1 MFIITSATFIISIR
15 LIMGGKLNR
24 YNRLIGETPIY
35 ALARCIETLSLKI
48 GNRAYTNLSG
58 LHVACGQPVMCHG
71 LVAGDCRKLQQI
83 VSSRT
88 LISLKSIQFPLQFSE
103 ILQPQAHPKTTTGLR
118 TLDLH

>member
-24 YNRLIGETPIY
+24 YNRLIGDAPIY

-58 LHVACGQPVMCHG
+58 LHVACGQPAMCHG
-71 LVAGDCRKLQQI
+71 LVAGAL
-83 VSSRT
+83 
-88 LISLKSIQFPLQFSE
+88 
-103 ILQPQAHPKTTTGLR
+103 
-118 TLDLH
+118 